1 MFGLKNHRGSCW
13 VNAALQGL
21 FSCPTLTDRYEDSSN
36 VDKANPYDV
45 CLEAVYRNKGVHG
58 LNEFHACIHTSYMPA
73 GQNIGDSHE
82 LIVHLCDKLPWLDE
96 AFRFNI
102 GDRVECNHC
111 HDAQMHTTSTIDL
124 HLMPSRP
131 GIPLLNAI
139 QEYVKPQVIDTW
151 TCEKCKETKGCTK
164 QVLFGTFPKVL
175 MIWSTPIEYSSVI
188 IVNNK
193 KYYLFSVVCFTGG
206 HWRTYAR
213 KMPPGSP
220 WYVLDD
226 EHVVAVDS
234 RKFPLDST
242 MRVLLYFLYEN

>member
-1 MFGLKNHRGSCW
+1 MFGLPNQRGSCW

-21 FSCPTLTDRYEDSSN
+21 FSCPTLTDRYEEGT

-58 LNEFHACIHTSYMPA
+58 LKEFYECIRTSYMPA
-73 GQNIGDSHE
+73 GENIGDSHE

-102 GDRVECNHC
+102 GDRIVCNNC
-111 HDAQMHTTSTIDL
+111 QDAQMHTTTTIDL

-139 QEYVKPQVIDTW
+139 QEYVQPQVIESW
-151 TCEKCKETKGCTK
+151 ACEKCKEKKGCTK

-188 IVNNK
+188 VVNNK

-226 EHVVAVDS
+226 QHVVAVDS

-242 MRVLLYFLYEN
+242 MRVLLYFLHEN